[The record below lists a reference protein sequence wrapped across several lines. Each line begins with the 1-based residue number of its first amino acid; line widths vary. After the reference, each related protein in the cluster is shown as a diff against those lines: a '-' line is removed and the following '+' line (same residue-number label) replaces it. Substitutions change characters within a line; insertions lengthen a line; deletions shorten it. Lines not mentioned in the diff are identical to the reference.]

1 MATWRDGTA
10 AARTPSELDTAAAV
24 VGSGAALP
32 GLPNAQVY
40 PAGALFCRT
49 TDFTLWRSTG
59 AAWNQ
64 VSGVPQD
71 PAMGGDLTGTASNAQ
86 IAAGAITNADINAG
100 AGIVKSKLAALG
112 IVDADVAAGAAIAE
126 AKLALLDRT
135 QQPYGIGTPGTILT
149 ALAVTT
155 NSARGMRWTVA
166 KTGSIT
172 DMMVYTSVASGN
184 FQLGIYDTAATTR
197 HLLRATAI
205 VASTVTAGYQ
215 PVPLSSPLS
224 VVAGDDIDLAIW
236 SDNVTLTFGRAA
248 AYLSNNSTLLPTGWL
263 DGPGV
268 PRHSWQVALSAA
280 GLADFA
286 EASMT
291 LQPQLFCWVKYA

>member
-32 GLPNAQVY
+32 GLPDALAY

-86 IAAGAITNADINAG
+86 IAAGAITNADISGA

-112 IVDADVAAGAAIAE
+112 IVDADVAGGAAIAE
-126 AKLALLDRT
+126 AKLALLDRA
-135 QQPYGIGTPGTILT
+135 QQPYGVGAPNLITT

-166 KTGSIT
+166 KTGTIT
-172 DMMVYTSVASGN
+172 DMMVYTAVSSGN
-184 FQLGIYDTAATTR
+184 FQLGIYDCAATTR
-197 HLLRATAI
+197 HLLKATAI

-215 PVPLSSPLS
+215 AVPLSSGLA
-224 VVAGDDIDLAIW
+224 VTAGDNVDLAIW
-236 SDNVTLTFGRAA
+236 ADNVTLTFGRAS
-248 AYLSNNSTLLPTGWL
+248 AYLSNNSTLLPAGWL
-263 DGPGV
+263 GGAGV
-268 PRHSWQVALSAA
+268 PRHSWQVPLSAA

-291 LQPQLFCWVKYA
+291 LQPVLFCWVKYA